1 MKSNGK
7 SQISRPK
14 GPPFGLKWAKFG
26 TKVSKTWHF
35 QPILENGPHDSFK
48 KPGQSSGAE
57 ERAGP
62 GRFCMGKRQRLEDG
76 ALECQKSAK
85 SRNFLR
91 KVGHKMGSRCRHRT
105 GRPSRPR
112 SSRRKLASR
121 WQTAKAAPQLQF
133 FFRSAG
139 PPVEINSM
147 KKVVWAPFFSFRPGP
162 DRNYKL
168 YEKIAIYSFCWEPG
182 IN

>member
-7 SQISRPK
+7 SPISRPK
-14 GPPFGLKWAKFG
+14 GALILLKWAKSG

-85 SRNFLR
+85 SRHFLR
-91 KVGHKMGSRCRHRT
+91 KVGRKMGSRCTHRT
-105 GRPSRPR
+105 SRPSRLR

-121 WQTAKAAPQLQF
+121 WQTAKAAPQLQLYLLRPYSHHSTMPSMPA
-133 FFRSAG
+133 FRSRG
-139 PPVEINSM
+139 
-147 KKVVWAPFFSFRPGP
+147 
-162 DRNYKL
+162 L
-168 YEKIAIYSFCWEPG
+168 
-182 IN
+182 